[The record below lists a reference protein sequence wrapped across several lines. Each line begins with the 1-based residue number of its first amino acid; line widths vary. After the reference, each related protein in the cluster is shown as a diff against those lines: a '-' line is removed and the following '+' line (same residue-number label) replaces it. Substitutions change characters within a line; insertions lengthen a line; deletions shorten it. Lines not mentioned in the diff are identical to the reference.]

1 MTELAKTED
10 IAVVTADA
18 AVEVSNARKNK
29 AFAKIYSSRM
39 SREEL
44 RASMLEKA
52 KNVVEKGIGS
62 LDLVTVVEHR

>member
-1 MTELAKTED
+1 MTELARTED
-10 IAVVTADA
+10 VTVTTVDV

-29 AFAKIYSSRM
+29 AFAKIYNSRM

>member
-10 IAVVTADA
+10 VAVVTADA
-18 AVEVSNARKNK
+18 PVEVSSARKNK

-39 SREEL
+39 SRDEL